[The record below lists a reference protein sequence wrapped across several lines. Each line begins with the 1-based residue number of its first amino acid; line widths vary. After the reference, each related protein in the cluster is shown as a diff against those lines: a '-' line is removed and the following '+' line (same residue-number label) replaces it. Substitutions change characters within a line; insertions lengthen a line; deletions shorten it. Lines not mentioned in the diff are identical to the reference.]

1 MKGLNLI
8 APNHLTRVTG
18 FIQEQIEII
27 NNLTSKGYT
36 YETSDG
42 IYFNT
47 AKFPRYADFA
57 KLDLT
62 GLKSGARVNFDPEK
76 KNISDFVLWK
86 WSINENGKKRDM
98 EWEYRDR
105 MGFPGWH
112 LECSAIDLNR
122 SR

>member
-8 APNHLTRVTG
+8 APNHLTRVAD

-27 NNLTSKGYT
+27 DTLTAKGYT

-42 IYFNT
+42 IYFDT
-47 AKFPRYADFA
+47 AKFPRYANFA

-76 KNISDFVLWK
+76 KNISDFALWK
-86 WSINENGKKRDM
+86 
-98 EWEYRDR
+98 
-105 MGFPGWH
+105 
-112 LECSAIDLNR
+112 
-122 SR
+122 

>member
-8 APNHLTRVTG
+8 APNHLTRVTC
-18 FIQEQIEII
+18 FIQEQTEII
-27 NNLTSKGYT
+27 DTLTAKGYI

-42 IYFNT
+42 IYFDT

-76 KNISDFVLWK
+76 KNISDFAL
-86 WSINENGKKRDM
+86 
-98 EWEYRDR
+98 
-105 MGFPGWH
+105 
-112 LECSAIDLNR
+112 
-122 SR
+122 